1 MLTIDD
7 IVLLHDT
14 RGISSLR
21 DYVEGDNALK
31 TAEFCLG
38 NMGAVMITTGF
49 YVKGFPETDGPPGA
63 ILLAW
68 ALKGLGCKIT
78 IVSDRDCLSLM
89 RNVVGDEF
97 ELIEFP
103 ISNFEESQ
111 KYASELLN
119 GYHPSLM
126 ISTERCGMTKDHV
139 YKNMRGIDISDKT
152 ARIDLLFLSHPA
164 TIGIG
169 DGGNEIG
176 MGLLHDQIKHIPSL
190 VSDPA
195 ITKTTKLII
204 ASVSNWGCYG
214 LLTALS
220 EMVNKELLPPKQ
232 ECWELVKSIVDA
244 GGVDGFSGE
253 REYKVDGFGEE
264 VDGEIA
270 DLLHRYLS
278 ERLV

>member
-7 IVLLHDT
+7 IVLLHDN

-21 DYVEGDNALK
+21 DYVESSSALK

-38 NMGAVMITTGF
+38 NTGVVMLTTGF
-49 YVKGFPETDGPPGA
+49 YVKGSPETDGPPGA
-63 ILLAW
+63 ILMGR
-68 ALKGLGCKIT
+68 ALKGLGCKII
-78 IVSDRDCLSLM
+78 IVSDHDCLSLV
-89 RNVVGDEF
+89 RNVVGNEF

-103 ISNFEESQ
+103 ISSFEESQ
-111 KYASELLN
+111 RYASELLKE
-119 GYHPSLM
+119 YHPSLM
-126 ISTERCGMTKDHV
+126 ISTERCSMTRDRV
-139 YKNMRGIDISDKT
+139 YRNMRGIDITDKT
-152 ARIDLLFLSHPA
+152 ARIDLLFLNHPA

-176 MGLLHDQIKHIPSL
+176 MGLLYDQIKRVPSL

-195 ITKTTKLII
+195 FTKTTKLII

-214 LLTALS
+214 LVAALS
-220 EMVNKELLPPKQ
+220 EMTNQQLLPPKEQ
-232 ECWELVKSIVDA
+232 CWELVKSIVNA

-253 REYKVDGFGEE
+253 REYKVDGFDEGI
-264 VDGEIA
+264 DGEIV

-278 ERLV
+278 AM